1 MNLFK
6 AAIFRIILLSII
18 GLCFPGYTFA
28 LEKVSLQDRLIGS
41 TFKTLAK
48 GFVAAMDID
57 KFKKDNITKI
67 NKLNPD
73 KYKRKYAKVYD
84 SIKEL
89 PSELKI
95 KYGIIK
101 EMSREQL
108 IKDIESLDK
117 KKAYELINSV
127 PDTIIAKEFKKYLD
141 EKKQGVRES
150 NFVKEIKEFWNK
162 ISGKGYAKQ

>member
-6 AAIFRIILLSII
+6 AAIFRIILLSIT
-18 GLCFPGYTFA
+18 GLCFPGFTFA

-57 KFKKDNITKI
+57 KFKKDNISKI

-101 EMSREQL
+101 EMPREQL

-127 PDTIIAKEFKKYLD
+127 PDTIIAKEFKKYLN
-141 EKKQGVRES
+141 ERKRGIRES
-150 NFVKEIKEFWNK
+150 NFVKEINEFWNK
-162 ISGKGYAKQ
+162 ISGKVYAKQ